1 MSTISCAPTLSAI
14 ARKRFQ
20 SMTREYADAPA
31 MIELRL
37 VLVREA
43 LGRVVVD
50 ELGFGIEPV
59 GDDLEPLAA
68 TC

>member
-1 MSTISCAPTLSAI
+1 MSTMSSAPTASAI

-31 MIELRL
+31 MISFGLCSL
-37 VLVREA
+37 REA

-50 ELGFGIEPV
+50 QLGLRVEPV
-59 GDDLEPLAA
+59 GDDVEPLAA